1 MVNDW
6 VDFHGRWVDHGHHVS
21 WILDLMPV
29 MVILFRSLADD
40 ARTPIIDIVFRVFFL
55 RGVKQG
61 VNFRVLVTLPI
72 QEFKL
77 DFFHLFLR
85 FVPLRELFVQRGFR
99 TRLDLLLK
107 PTSVVTMKS
116 LLDCLSLLHVLWQCV
131 GHVVNV

>member
-1 MVNDW
+1 
-6 VDFHGRWVDHGHHVS
+6 
-21 WILDLMPV
+21 MPV

-61 VNFRVLVTLPI
+61 VNFRVPVTLPI

-85 FVPLRELFVQRGFR
+85 FVPLGELFVQRGFR

-107 PTSVVTMKS
+107 PASVVTMKS
-116 LLDCLSLLHVLWQCV
+116 LLDCLSLLHILWQRV